1 MADEQEQNPLDQLI
15 DLFVYAP
22 VGLLYEY
29 QEVIP
34 KLVKRGK
41 SQVQIARVI
50 GQIAVKGSSPDAF
63 TLAANGVANLLA
75 RQVTEIG
82 TALGLAPP
90 AEDSTARS
98 GGPPPPRAAD
108 QPPPPL
114 PALEPDS
121 GPPVEVSES
130 ERVDEDE
137 EPEDRPLPIAGYE
150 GLKAKEIIVLLDD
163 LEPGERERIR
173 EYEEANRA
181 RKTVLGKL
189 DRLAS

>member
-1 MADEQEQNPLDQLI
+1 MADEQEQNPVDQLI

-50 GQIAVKGSSPDAF
+50 GQVAVKGGGPDAF
-63 TLAANGVANLLA
+63 TMAANGVANMLA

-82 TALGLAPP
+82 TALGLAPRP
-90 AEDSTARS
+90 GDSPPGRS
-98 GGPPPPRAAD
+98 AGPPPPRAAD
-108 QPPPPL
+108 QPPPPR
-114 PALEPDS
+114 PALEPAS
-121 GPPVEVSES
+121 EPEPPIEVSEA
-130 ERVDEDE
+130 EDVE
-137 EPEDRPLPIAGYE
+137 EAEDRPLPIAGYE

-163 LEPGERERIR
+163 LEPGELERIR
-173 EYEEANRA
+173 AYEEANRA